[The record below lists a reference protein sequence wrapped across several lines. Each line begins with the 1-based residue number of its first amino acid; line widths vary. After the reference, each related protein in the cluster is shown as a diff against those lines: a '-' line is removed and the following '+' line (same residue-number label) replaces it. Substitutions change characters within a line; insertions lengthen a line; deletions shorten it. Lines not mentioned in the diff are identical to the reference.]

1 MPYAGYMKLLYRK
14 GSANEADPVSR
25 RPDFY
30 SIWWDGE
37 VPNEP
42 EHAVEACLALTAEEI
57 SVDEDFKDKL
67 IAAYKVTKY
76 FDDNG
81 PWKKMVWYDLMIY
94 ICIMTVSLYQDLLP
108 NCVIV

>member
-1 MPYAGYMKLLYRK
+1 M
-14 GSANEADPVSR
+14 SR

-67 IAAYKVTKY
+67 IAAYKVTK
-76 FDDNG
+76 
-81 PWKKMVWYDLMIY
+81 
-94 ICIMTVSLYQDLLP
+94 
-108 NCVIV
+108 